1 VIRFLLLATLFV
13 AVVVQPSMAD
23 SVESFNQR
31 LLDILRAQGAITE
44 EQHRELRSNA
54 EASPTESDGSFDR
67 RLLEVLLAQG
77 AITEAQYA
85 ELARNS
91 ELEPS
96 APAHVSLEGEDP
108 NGVKVELGAK
118 GFRARTNDGRF
129 KFGLGGRLHLD
140 AAGHPGHLPD
150 VAPGVKANPTD
161 GIEVRRGRIR
171 MSATVFEDWDFL
183 FNVDFADDQVA
194 VKDLLFSYNGFSW
207 GRLTAG
213 SQKQPYSL
221 AVEMS
226 SNDMPFVERGID
238 NDLIIPFVDRA
249 LGGRFDSHGKNWQ
262 AAIGIYGDNIDPT
275 EELDEGWG
283 FAARG
288 VFAPIRDEEKVLH
301 LGFRN
306 AYREPSS
313 EGGRRARVRTET
325 THFSNLFISNT
336 GPILNTKR
344 VVLYGPEVAFAW
356 GPFSIFGEYNFAWF
370 DVKDASN
377 LNYHSGHVGATWSLT
392 GESRAAAY
400 TMKSGE
406 FKRLRP
412 HDNFS
417 LAERTWGAF
426 ELAARYAYIDVSD
439 GPVQGGEEGRLS
451 TSFNWY
457 LNPAVRMM
465 FDFTHVTNADNGSI
479 ITNTASGTN
488 ILTYRMQFAF

>member
-226 SNDMPFVERGID
+226 SNDM
-238 NDLIIPFVDRA
+238 
-249 LGGRFDSHGKNWQ
+249 
-262 AAIGIYGDNIDPT
+262 DNIDPT

-344 VVLYGPEVAFAW
+344 VVLYGPEAAFAW

-465 FDFTHVTNADNGSI
+465 LDFTHVTNADNGSI